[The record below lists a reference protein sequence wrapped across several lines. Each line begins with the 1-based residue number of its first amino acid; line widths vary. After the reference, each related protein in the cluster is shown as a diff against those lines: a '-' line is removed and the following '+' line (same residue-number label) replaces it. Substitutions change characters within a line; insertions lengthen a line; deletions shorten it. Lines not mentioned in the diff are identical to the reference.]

1 MDEKTKTFAF
11 EINPSELQ
19 SRLAQYVG
27 MVQEKNNAYWKA
39 MDFTF
44 SDPPAIVVNYGK
56 KYAKVVKLDQLNGS
70 RSVHSFVDMSNG
82 DIIKGNWKAP
92 VRTKAKGLA
101 IRGNIFADDLG
112 SDRVNEHGPY
122 YLRR

>member
-1 MDEKTKTFAF
+1 MTFAF
-11 EINPSELQ
+11 EINPCEMQ
-19 SRLAQYVG
+19 TRLNQYVG
-27 MVQEKNNAYWKA
+27 MVQEKNTAYWKA
-39 MDFTF
+39 MNFTF
-44 SDPPAIVVNYGK
+44 SDPPAIVVDYGK

-70 RSVHSFVDMSNG
+70 RSVHSFVNMSNG

>member
-1 MDEKTKTFAF
+1 MTP
-11 EINPSELQ
+11 EINPLDVQ
-19 SRLAQYVG
+19 VRLEQYVG
-27 MVQEKNNAYWKA
+27 MIQQKQADYFEA
-39 MDFTF
+39 MNFTF
-44 SDPPAIVVNYGK
+44 SAPPTITVDYGK
-56 KYAKVVKLDQLNGS
+56 KYAKVVKNDGLNGS
-70 RSVHSFVDMSNG
+70 RSVHSFIDMSNG
-82 DIIKGNWKAP
+82 DIIKGNWKSP

>member
-1 MDEKTKTFAF
+1 MAFAF
-11 EINPSELQ
+11 EINPCEMQ
-19 SRLAQYVG
+19 TRLDQYVG
-27 MVQEKNNAYWKA
+27 MVQEKNNAYFKA
-39 MDFTF
+39 MNFTF
-44 SDPPAIVVNYGK
+44 SDPPQIVVDYGK

-101 IRGNIFADDLG
+101 IRGNIFSDDLG
-112 SDRVNEHGPY
+112 SDRVNEHGPN

>member
-1 MDEKTKTFAF
+1 MCNGICFWNQSLRNADSFGPVCWYGSRREQVDYF
-11 EINPSELQ
+11 E
-19 SRLAQYVG
+19 
-27 MVQEKNNAYWKA
+27 A
-39 MDFTF
+39 MNFTF
-44 SDPPAIVVNYGK
+44 SDPPVITVDYGK
-56 KYAKVVKLDQLNGS
+56 KYAKIVKTWPAWMEA
-70 RSVHSFVDMSNG
+70 RSVHSFIDMSNG

>member
-1 MDEKTKTFAF
+1 MTFAF
-11 EINPSELQ
+11 EINPCEMQ
-19 SRLAQYVG
+19 TRLDQYVG
-27 MVQEKNNAYWKA
+27 MVQEKNNAYFKA
-39 MDFTF
+39 MNFTF
-44 SDPPAIVVNYGK
+44 SDPPQIVVDYGK
-56 KYAKVVKLDQLNGS
+56 KYAKVVKLDQLNGA

-101 IRGNIFADDLG
+101 IRCNIFADDLG

>member
-1 MDEKTKTFAF
+1 MTP
-11 EINPSELQ
+11 EINPLDVQ
-19 SRLAQYVG
+19 VRLEQYVG
-27 MVQEKNNAYWKA
+27 MIQQKQADYFEA
-39 MDFTF
+39 MNFTF
-44 SDPPAIVVNYGK
+44 SAPPTITVDYGK
-56 KYAKVVKLDQLNGS
+56 KYAKVVKLDNLNGA

-82 DIIKGNWKAP
+82 DIIKGNWKSP